1 MNHFVTKQNKK
12 VSIMNH
18 FVTEQNDF
26 VTEQNIIVTKQNDFV
41 SILPNQVFVI
51 FFPSLSFYLNTS
63 STLF

>member
-12 VSIMNH
+12 VSIINH

-26 VTEQNIIVTKQNDFV
+26 VTKQNDFV

-51 FFPSLSFYLNTS
+51 FFTLTVFFYEYKFNPFLGKMIV
-63 STLF
+63 

>member
-1 MNHFVTKQNKK
+1 
-12 VSIMNH
+12 MNH